1 MCDSTV
7 YNPYTSLLP
16 FAISFAFSLSLSL
29 SLPLASSSSL
39 FLSISLS
46 LLASIRSIQRTRC
59 LNYEHLVHLVA
70 YLFPLNIDWILGWKG
85 GGKGRWGVQGQRT
98 AVVWWTKEKK
108 KKKNF
113 FFDDLSIF
121 QEIFLHFLLSSLLSF
136 PRFLFSTTM
145 SNRHLYSFESLC
157 VLANKF
163 FDDFENLMWR
173 ERGMGA
179 WVGRIR
185 SGNWKVIA
193 HEMNPVFPVVP
204 LTRSAVVYD
213 KTE

>member
-85 GGKGRWGVQGQRT
+85 GGKGRFRVKTNGGRVMDERKK
-98 AVVWWTKEKK
+98 KEKK
-108 KKKNF
+108 LF
-113 FFDDLSIF
+113 FRRSFDFSGDLSSF
-121 QEIFLHFLLSSLLSF
+121 PSLFSSLLS
-136 PRFLFSTTM
+136 TI
-145 SNRHLYSFESLC
+145 SLLHHH
-157 VLANKF
+157 VGPPSVFVRISLRS
-163 FDDFENLMWR
+163 R
-173 ERGMGA
+173 E
-179 WVGRIR
+179 
-185 SGNWKVIA
+185 
-193 HEMNPVFPVVP
+193 
-204 LTRSAVVYD
+204 
-213 KTE
+213 

>member
-85 GGKGRWGVQGQRT
+85 GGKGRFKINERRSCDGR
-98 AVVWWTKEKK
+98 KK
-108 KKKNF
+108 KKRKKTF
-113 FFDDLSIF
+113 FSTIF
-121 QEIFLHFLLSSLLSF
+121 RFFRRSFFISFSLLFSPF
-136 PRFLFSTTM
+136 HDFSSPPPCRTAICIRSNLSAFSRINFSTI
-145 SNRHLYSFESLC
+145 S
-157 VLANKF
+157 K
-163 FDDFENLMWR
+163 
-173 ERGMGA
+173 
-179 WVGRIR
+179 I
-185 SGNWKVIA
+185 
-193 HEMNPVFPVVP
+193 
-204 LTRSAVVYD
+204 
-213 KTE
+213 